1 MAIAEILTYCGGIP
15 GVEKTGDMVV
25 SCRPDGI
32 RIDPGTFKKKIEIPF
47 SNIGKISLQTQ
58 EQISKDVTL
67 GRLLLVGVFAF
78 GMKKK
83 SRDVSNCLVIEYT
96 DGAISTSAIFSGP
109 NAPKFHASLL
119 KVQQDYYKRN
129 PKREEAPSTSSAA
142 DPYSEIEKLHGLLEK
157 GVITQADFDEKK
169 RQLLGL

>member
-47 SNIGKISLQTQ
+47 ENVGKISLQTQ

-78 GMKKK
+78 GMKQK

-96 DGAISTSAIFSGP
+96 DSGISTGAIFCG
-109 NAPKFHASLL
+109 
-119 KVQQDYYKRN
+119 
-129 PKREEAPSTSSAA
+129 
-142 DPYSEIEKLHGLLEK
+142 
-157 GVITQADFDEKK
+157 
-169 RQLLGL
+169 

>member
-47 SNIGKISLQTQ
+47 ENVGKISLQTQ

-96 DGAISTSAIFSGP
+96 DSGISTSAIFSGK
-109 NAPKFHASLL
+109 NVPKFHASLL

-129 PKREEAPSTSSAA
+129 PKQESAPAAPSAS
-142 DPYSEIEKLHGLLEK
+142 DPYAEIEKLYDLLEK
-157 GVITQADFDEKK
+157 GVITQVDFGEKK